1 MNYRFLISGGG
12 TGGHIYPAIAIADA
26 LKVTYPD
33 AEILFV
39 GAQGRMEMELVP
51 KAGYRIKGLWITGIQ
66 RKFSLRNLLL
76 PVMLLSSL
84 LHSFFLLLKFKPDYV
99 VGTGGFAS
107 GPLLFVAS
115 ILKIPYLIQE
125 QNAFAGLTN
134 KWVSPKADIIC
145 VAYPNMD
152 RFFPKSKVVITGNPI
167 RSSLIANQIDRASA
181 ASIYDFNT
189 SDKVVLMLGGSLGS
203 AAMNKWLSE
212 QLNLITS
219 LGFKVVWQCG
229 KIYYNTYKDYES
241 KSVKVVSFIENMG
254 AVYELASG
262 IISRAGAGAISE
274 LAGVGKPTLFIPSP
288 LVAEDHQTKNAESM
302 VALNAA
308 MILRENEMSDSSI
321 LKRFLEYVQSRNQA
335 MGNRFKAESRPRAA
349 ETIVQLIAERLR

>member
-1 MNYRFLISGGG
+1 MSYRFLISGGG

-26 LKVTYPD
+26 LKTTYSD
-33 AEILFV
+33 AEFLFV

-84 LHSFFLLLKFKPDYV
+84 FKSFFLLLKFKPDYV

-107 GPLLFVAS
+107 GPLLYVAS

-134 KWVSPKADIIC
+134 KWVAPKADVIC

-152 RFFPKSKVVITGNPI
+152 RFFPKSKVIVTGNPI
-167 RSSLIANQIDRASA
+167 RSSLIANQIDRAAA
-181 ASIYDFNT
+181 ASMYDFSS

-219 LGFKVVWQCG
+219 LGFKVLWQCG

-241 KSVKVVSFIENMG
+241 ESVKVVSFIENMG

-308 MILRENEMSDSSI
+308 MILRESELSDSNI
-321 LKRFLEYVQSRNQA
+321 LKRFLEYVQSGNPA
-335 MGNRFKAESRPRAA
+335 MGDRFKAEARPKAA
-349 ETIVQLIAERLR
+349 ETIVQLIAQRLR

>member
-12 TGGHIYPAIAIADA
+12 TGGHIYPAIAIADE
-26 LKVTYPD
+26 LKATYPD
-33 AEILFV
+33 ADFLFV

-51 KAGYRIKGLWITGIQ
+51 KAGYPIKGLWITGIQ

-219 LGFKVVWQCG
+219 LGFKVLWQCG

-241 KSVKVVSFIENMG
+241 KSVKVISFIENMG

>member
-12 TGGHIYPAIAIADA
+12 TGGHIYPAIAIADE
-26 LKVTYPD
+26 LKATYPD
-33 AEILFV
+33 ADFLFV

-51 KAGYRIKGLWITGIQ
+51 KAGYPIKGLWITGIQ

-219 LGFKVVWQCG
+219 LGFKVLWQCG

-241 KSVKVVSFIENMG
+241 KSVKVVSFIENME

>member
-84 LHSFFLLLKFKPDYV
+84 FQSFFLLLKFKPDYV

-134 KWVSPKADIIC
+134 KWVSLKADIIC
-145 VAYPNMD
+145 VAYPNME

-167 RSSLIANQIDRASA
+167 RSSLIVNQIDRASA

-212 QLNLITS
+212 N
-219 LGFKVVWQCG
+219 
-229 KIYYNTYKDYES
+229 
-241 KSVKVVSFIENMG
+241 
-254 AVYELASG
+254 
-262 IISRAGAGAISE
+262 
-274 LAGVGKPTLFIPSP
+274 
-288 LVAEDHQTKNAESM
+288 
-302 VALNAA
+302 
-308 MILRENEMSDSSI
+308 
-321 LKRFLEYVQSRNQA
+321 
-335 MGNRFKAESRPRAA
+335 
-349 ETIVQLIAERLR
+349 

>member
-12 TGGHIYPAIAIADA
+12 TGGHIYPAIAIADE
-26 LKVTYPD
+26 LKATYPD
-33 AEILFV
+33 ADFLFV

-51 KAGYRIKGLWITGIQ
+51 KAGYPIKGLWITGIQ

-219 LGFKVVWQCG
+219 LGFKVLWQCG

-241 KSVKVVSFIENMG
+241 KSVKVVSFIENME

-335 MGNRFKAESRPRAA
+335 MGNRYKAESRPRAA

>member
-1 MNYRFLISGGG
+1 MSYRFLISGGG

-26 LKVTYPD
+26 LRTTYSD
-33 AEILFV
+33 AEFLFV

-51 KAGYRIKGLWITGIQ
+51 KAGYPIKGLWITGIQ

-84 LHSFFLLLKFKPDYV
+84 LKSFFLLLKFKPHYV

-134 KWVSPKADIIC
+134 KWVAPKADVIC

-152 RFFPKSKVVITGNPI
+152 RFFPKTKVIITGNPI
-167 RSSLIANQIDRASA
+167 RSSLIANQVDRAAA
-181 ASIYDFNT
+181 ASMYDFSS

-219 LGFKVVWQCG
+219 LGFKVLWQCG
-229 KIYYNTYKDYES
+229 KIYYNTYRDYES
-241 KSVKVVSFIENMG
+241 ESVKVVSFIENMG

-308 MILRENEMSDSSI
+308 MILRESELSDSSI
-321 LKRFLEYVQSRNQA
+321 LKRFLEYVQSGNPA
-335 MGNRFKAESRPRAA
+335 MGDRFKAEARPKAA
-349 ETIVQLIAERLR
+349 ETIVQLIAQRLR

>member
-12 TGGHIYPAIAIADA
+12 TGGHIYPAIAIADE
-26 LKVTYPD
+26 LKATYPD
-33 AEILFV
+33 ADFLFV

-51 KAGYRIKGLWITGIQ
+51 KAGYPIKGLWITGIQ
-66 RKFSLRNLLL
+66 RKFSLRNFLL
-76 PVMLLSSL
+76 PLMLLSSL
-84 LHSFFLLLKFKPDYV
+84 LQSFFLLLKFKPDYV

-134 KWVSPKADIIC
+134 KWVSPKADVIC

-167 RSSLIANQIDRASA
+167 RSSLVANQIDRVTA
-181 ASIYDFNT
+181 ASIYGFNA

-212 QLNLITS
+212 QLDVITS
-219 LGFKVVWQCG
+219 RGFKVLWQCG
-229 KIYYNTYKDYES
+229 KIYYNTYKNQES
-241 KSVKVVSFIENMG
+241 KSLKVVPFIENMG

-274 LAGVGKPTLFIPSP
+274 LARVGKPTLFIPSP

>member
-84 LHSFFLLLKFKPDYV
+84 FQSFFLLLKFKPDYV

-134 KWVSPKADIIC
+134 KWVSLKADIIC
-145 VAYPNMD
+145 VAYPNME

-167 RSSLIANQIDRASA
+167 RSSLIVNQIDRASA

-219 LGFKVVWQCG
+219 LGFKVLWQCG
-229 KIYYNTYKDYES
+229 KVYYNTYKDYES

-288 LVAEDHQTKNAESM
+288 LVAEDHQTKNAESI
-302 VALNAA
+302 VALDAA
-308 MILRENEMSDSSI
+308 MILRESEMSDSSI
-321 LKRFLEYVQSRNQA
+321 LKRFLEYVQSKNPA
-335 MGNRFKAESRPRAA
+335 MGNRFKTESRPRAA

>member
-84 LHSFFLLLKFKPDYV
+84 FQSFFLLLKFKPDYV

-134 KWVSPKADIIC
+134 KWVSLKADIIC
-145 VAYPNMD
+145 VAYPNME

-167 RSSLIANQIDRASA
+167 RSSLIAKQIDRASA
-181 ASIYDFNT
+181 ASIYDFYT

-219 LGFKVVWQCG
+219 LGFKVLWQCG
-229 KIYYNTYKDYES
+229 KVYYNTYKDYES
-241 KSVKVVSFIENMG
+241 QSVKVVSFIENMG

-302 VALNAA
+302 VALDAA
-308 MILRENEMSDSSI
+308 MILRESEMSDSSI
-321 LKRFLEYVQSRNQA
+321 LKRFLEYVQSKNPA
-335 MGNRFKAESRPRAA
+335 MGNRFKTESRPRAA

>member
-12 TGGHIYPAIAIADA
+12 TGGHIYPAIAIADE
-26 LKVTYPD
+26 LKATYPD
-33 AEILFV
+33 ADFLFV

-51 KAGYRIKGLWITGIQ
+51 KAGYPIKGLWITGIQ

-219 LGFKVVWQCG
+219 LGFKVLWQCG

-288 LVAEDHQTKNAESM
+288 LAAEDHQTKNAESM

>member
-12 TGGHIYPAIAIADA
+12 TGGHIYPAIAIADE
-26 LKVTYPD
+26 LKATYPD
-33 AEILFV
+33 ADFLFV

-51 KAGYRIKGLWITGIQ
+51 KAGYPIKGLWITGIQ

-84 LHSFFLLLKFKPDYV
+84 FQSFFLLLKFKPDYV

-219 LGFKVVWQCG
+219 LGFKVLWQCG
-229 KIYYNTYKDYES
+229 KIYYNAYKDYES

>member
-26 LKVTYPD
+26 LKATYPD
-33 AEILFV
+33 AEFLFV

-51 KAGYRIKGLWITGIQ
+51 KAGYQIKGLWITGIQ

-76 PVMLLSSL
+76 PLMLLSSL
-84 LHSFFLLLKFKPDYV
+84 LKSFFLLLKFKPDYV

-115 ILKIPYLIQE
+115 VLKIPYLIQE

-134 KWVSPKADIIC
+134 KWVSPKADVIC

-167 RSSLIANQIDRASA
+167 RSSLVANPIDRAAA

-189 SDKVVLMLGGSLGS
+189 SDRVVLMLGGSLGS

-212 QLNLITS
+212 QLNIITIR
-219 LGFKVVWQCG
+219 GFKVLWQCG

-241 KSVKVVSFIENMG
+241 KSVKVVPFIENMG

>member
-12 TGGHIYPAIAIADA
+12 TGGHIYPAIAIADE
-26 LKVTYPD
+26 LKATYPD
-33 AEILFV
+33 ADFLFV

-51 KAGYRIKGLWITGIQ
+51 KAGYPIKGLWITGFQ

-219 LGFKVVWQCG
+219 LGFKVLWQCG

-335 MGNRFKAESRPRAA
+335 MGNRYKAESRPRAA

>member
-219 LGFKVVWQCG
+219 LGFKVLWQCG

>member
-12 TGGHIYPAIAIADA
+12 TGGHIYPAIAIADE
-26 LKVTYPD
+26 LKATYPD
-33 AEILFV
+33 ADFLFV

-51 KAGYRIKGLWITGIQ
+51 KAGYPIKGLWITGIQ

-219 LGFKVVWQCG
+219 LGFKVLWQCG

-335 MGNRFKAESRPRAA
+335 MGNRFKAEYRPRAA
-349 ETIVQLIAERLR
+349 ESIVQLIAERLR

>member
-84 LHSFFLLLKFKPDYV
+84 FQSFFLLLKFKPDYV

-219 LGFKVVWQCG
+219 LGFKVLWQCG
-229 KIYYNTYKDYES
+229 KVYYNTYKDYES

>member
-1 MNYRFLISGGG
+1 MSYRFLISGGG

-26 LKVTYPD
+26 LRTTYSD
-33 AEILFV
+33 AEFLFV

-51 KAGYRIKGLWITGIQ
+51 KAGYPIKGLWITGIQ

-84 LHSFFLLLKFKPDYV
+84 LKSFFLLLKFKPHYV

-134 KWVSPKADIIC
+134 KWVAPKADVIC

-152 RFFPKSKVVITGNPI
+152 RFFPKTKVIITGNPI
-167 RSSLIANQIDRASA
+167 RSSLIANQVDRAAA
-181 ASIYDFNT
+181 ASMYDFSS

-219 LGFKVVWQCG
+219 LGFKVLWQCG
-229 KIYYNTYKDYES
+229 KIYYNTYRDYES
-241 KSVKVVSFIENMG
+241 ESVKVVSFIENMG

-302 VALNAA
+302 VSLNAA
-308 MILRENEMSDSSI
+308 MILRESELSDSSI
-321 LKRFLEYVQSRNQA
+321 LKRFLEYVQSGNPA
-335 MGNRFKAESRPRAA
+335 MGDRFKAEARPKAA
-349 ETIVQLIAERLR
+349 ETIVQLIAQRLR

>member
-12 TGGHIYPAIAIADA
+12 TGGHIYPAIAIADE
-26 LKVTYPD
+26 LKATYPD
-33 AEILFV
+33 ADFLFV

-51 KAGYRIKGLWITGIQ
+51 KAGYPIKGLWITGIQ

-181 ASIYDFNT
+181 ARIYDFNT

-219 LGFKVVWQCG
+219 LGFKVLWQCG

>member
-12 TGGHIYPAIAIADA
+12 TGGHIYPAIAIADE
-26 LKVTYPD
+26 LKATYPHAD
-33 AEILFV
+33 FLFV
-39 GAQGRMEMELVP
+39 GAHGRMEMELVP
-51 KAGYRIKGLWITGIQ
+51 KAGYPIKGLWITGIQ

-134 KWVSPKADIIC
+134 KWVSLKADIIC
-145 VAYPNMD
+145 VAYPNME

-219 LGFKVVWQCG
+219 LGFKVLWQCG